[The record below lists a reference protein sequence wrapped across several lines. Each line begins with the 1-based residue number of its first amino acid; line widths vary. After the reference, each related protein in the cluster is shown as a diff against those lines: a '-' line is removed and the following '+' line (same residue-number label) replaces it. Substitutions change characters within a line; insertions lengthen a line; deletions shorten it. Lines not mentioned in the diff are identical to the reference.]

1 MVATPFRMDDR
12 EQANRNVADWVART
26 RKRLDDGKNE
36 IARQRESVR
45 WLRTAEA
52 PMGDEET
59 ARDATRGDQQ

>member
-12 EQANRNVADWVART
+12 EQANRLAADHVART
-26 RKRLDDGKNE
+26 RQRLADGKDE
-36 IARQRESVR
+36 IERLRASVR
-45 WLRTAEA
+45 WLKASEA